1 MTNEELLKLIND
13 TKIALQLLEQR
24 VKNLE
29 DGSFGTGIYLDGCS
43 ESVVEY
49 LNTKT
54 EKAGE

>member
-1 MTNEELLKLIND
+1 MTNEELLNLLNE
-13 TKIALQLLEQR
+13 TKIELQLLEQR
-24 VKNLE
+24 VKDLE

-49 LNTKT
+49 INTKT